1 MCDAIVADCF
11 NGGIAEDHFTL
22 CGRVTIVGCFHICGQ
37 NTTQMGEFTDELSRQ
52 TSRFFTF
59 RLGAFIALVTIAKTQ
74 SGKNLLCEQIEQFF
88 YIDTDM
94 VVDSAAVDC

>member
-1 MCDAIVADCF
+1 MRQGHHCRLLPHLWPKHDAD
-11 NGGIAEDHFTL
+11 
-22 CGRVTIVGCFHICGQ
+22 
-37 NTTQMGEFTDELSRQ
+37 GEFTDELSRQ